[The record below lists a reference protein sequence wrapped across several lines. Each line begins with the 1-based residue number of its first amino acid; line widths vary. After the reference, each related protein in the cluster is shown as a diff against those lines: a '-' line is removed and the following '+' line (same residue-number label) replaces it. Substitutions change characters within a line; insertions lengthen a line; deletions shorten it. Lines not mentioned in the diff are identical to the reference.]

1 MILHSHALFSAQAK
15 ILLCLN
21 EFFSM
26 RLVGLRFPTW
36 GQFNKTYTSGINFTS
51 VAIVS
56 EVENNGYTYTVKVLL
71 S

>member
-36 GQFNKTYTSGINFTS
+36 GQFNKTFTS

-71 S
+71 N